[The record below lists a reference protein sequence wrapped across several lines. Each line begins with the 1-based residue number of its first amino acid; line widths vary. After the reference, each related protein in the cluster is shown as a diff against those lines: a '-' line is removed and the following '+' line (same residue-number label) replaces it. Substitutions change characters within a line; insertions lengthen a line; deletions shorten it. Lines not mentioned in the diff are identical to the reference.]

1 MSEVKV
7 FCVPSLPANTM
18 FVSQDVFDRLKG
30 VPDKGIQN
38 LQEQWAYLEQLIQKR
53 KDQQS

>member
-7 FCVPSLPANTM
+7 FCVPSLPENTM

-30 VPDKGIQN
+30 VPDKSVQN